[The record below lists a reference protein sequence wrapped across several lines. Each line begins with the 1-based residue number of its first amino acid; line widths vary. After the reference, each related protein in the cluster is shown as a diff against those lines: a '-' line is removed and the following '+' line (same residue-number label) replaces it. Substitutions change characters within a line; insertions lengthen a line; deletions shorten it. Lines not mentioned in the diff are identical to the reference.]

1 MHVQFHSSPASLQ
14 APTSAIG
21 FRAAATKWLVL
32 VRLLLG
38 EIPGHL
44 EFVQPGLQQRLQPYY
59 EITQAVRVGD
69 LSLFRQALHRV
80 SCNMYDLN
88 HSLHAGQQQAF
99 CLFGQAL
106 HRVPHDC
113 CAQCFGWNLPVGQQ
127 PRSCSDKSCR
137 PYFP

>member
-1 MHVQFHSSPASLQ
+1 M
-14 APTSAIG
+14 
-21 FRAAATKWLVL
+21 L

-80 SCNMYDLN
+80 PYNLYDFTTVRMLG
-88 HSLHAGQQQAF
+88 SSRLVVCSGRR
-99 CLFGQAL
+99 CTGC
-106 HRVPHDC
+106 PHNC
-113 CAQCFGWNLPVGQQ
+113 CA
-127 PRSCSDKSCR
+127 
-137 PYFP
+137 

>member
-1 MHVQFHSSPASLQ
+1 MCSPTSSPPSLQ

-80 SCNMYDLN
+80 PCNVCDLSG
-88 HSLHAGQQQAF
+88 SLHAGQQQARR
-99 CLFGQAL
+99 LFRQAL
-106 HRVPHDC
+106 HRAPHSC
-113 CAQCFGWNLPVGQQ
+113 CAQPQSACWAVALFLF
-127 PRSCSDKSCR
+127 DK
-137 PYFP
+137 